1 MSTYTAAVS
10 EAARRALL
18 RVVRD
23 AMRVIEEREL
33 EPAARWTLLR
43 RVLDGLATPEG
54 EKDDPD
60 RRDE

>member
-1 MSTYTAAVS
+1 MTPYAVAVS

-43 RVLDGLATPEG
+43 RVLDGLSKPHG
-54 EKDDPD
+54 E
-60 RRDE
+60 RDAC